1 MSEQQA
7 DTTEATMNDNL
18 NDAELTQLRAEMCQ
32 MRDEAKQM
40 RDEAAQMKA
49 EIVEER
55 QRLQGELSVL
65 DDRGGQWSDYLEVR
79 GLHVEFDGFVAVKNL
94 DLTVMHGD
102 LRFLIGPNGAGKTT
116 IIDAITGLVP
126 ATGSATFRGEQLL
139 GKKPNDIVKLGVGR
153 TFQTASVV
161 EELTVLQNLQIA
173 EGFRKKGRELF
184 AKPGAASQNVRYMMD
199 VCNLTADADTLAG
212 TLPHGKKQ
220 WLEIGMLL
228 VQDAHLL
235 LLDEPVAGMTP
246 AEREQTGAL
255 LKRCSKNRTVII
267 VEHDMDFMRQFADSV
282 TVLNQGEVLAEGSV
296 EDIQNNE
303 EVVRI
308 YLGGEA
314 K

>member
-1 MSEQQA
+1 MTVTTPTHPDAPEQGVGARRRCLTA
-7 DTTEATMNDNL
+7 DMAGDPVGAAPAGAAPL
-18 NDAELTQLRAEMCQ
+18 IDAHGLTKRYGDFTLSGI
-32 MRDEAKQM
+32 DVTVNPG
-40 RDEAAQMKA
+40 D
-49 EIVEER
+49 IV
-55 QRLQGELSVL
+55 GFI
-65 DDRGGQWSDYLEVR
+65 GQ
-79 GLHVEFDGFVAVKNL
+79 
-94 DLTVMHGD
+94 
-102 LRFLIGPNGAGKTT
+102 NGAGKTT

-139 GKKPNDIVKLGVGR
+139 GKKPNQIVGLGVGR

-161 EELTVLQNLQIA
+161 EELSVLENLQLA

-184 AKPGAASQNVRYMMD
+184 RPMGGKTQNIEYMMD
-199 VCNLTADADTLAG
+199 VCNLTEDADKPAG
-212 TLPHGKKQ
+212 ILPHGKKQ

-246 AEREQTGAL
+246 AERVATGEL

-282 TVLNQGEVLAEGSV
+282 TVLNQGEILAEGSV
-296 EDIQNNE
+296 EDIQNND

-308 YLGGEA
+308 YLGGGEN
-314 K
+314 